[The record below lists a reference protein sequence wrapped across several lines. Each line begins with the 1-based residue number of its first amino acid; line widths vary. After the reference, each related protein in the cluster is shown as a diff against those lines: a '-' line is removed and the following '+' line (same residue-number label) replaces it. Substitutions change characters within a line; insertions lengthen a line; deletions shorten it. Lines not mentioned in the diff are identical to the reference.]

1 MRGRADCIT
10 GGECFS
16 CLKVLSAAES
26 RRVDGVR
33 GDEERLR
40 VCACSRPR
48 LGDLEW
54 PGEREPLRS
63 CARCAV
69 YLHRVVLPQIRP
81 PNATYAHVLARWER

>member
-63 CARCAV
+63 CARCRLSSSRRSSADSS
-69 YLHRVVLPQIRP
+69 PQRDLRTR
-81 PNATYAHVLARWER
+81 AC